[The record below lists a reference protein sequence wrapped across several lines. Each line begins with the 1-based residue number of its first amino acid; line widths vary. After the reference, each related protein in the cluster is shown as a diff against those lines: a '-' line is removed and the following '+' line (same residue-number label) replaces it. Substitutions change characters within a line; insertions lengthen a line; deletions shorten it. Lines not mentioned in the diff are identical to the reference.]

1 MGRWFFVILVFVAL
15 SPLFDYPSISLSIGY
30 ELLSTRLVLSPEVD
44 ISISRS
50 FLDFGLSHLK
60 KHHHF
65 LLLVA
70 GSSRYVDRFHVD
82 RRFIRLEFLG
92 LLACLLGFSR
102 SWFG

>member
-1 MGRWFFVILVFVAL
+1 MSRWFFVILVFVAL
-15 SPLFDYPSISLSIGY
+15 SPLIDSPSICLSIGY
-30 ELLSTRLVLSPEVD
+30 ELLSTRLVSSSEVD

-60 KHHHF
+60 EHHH

-70 GSSRYVDRFHVD
+70 GSSRYVDHFRVD
-82 RRFIRLEFLG
+82 RRFIRLKFLG